1 MNRRKLLAT
10 GIITG
15 LVICLV
21 SEKSWASEEEGDE
34 YCKTEQNDED
44 NQDEEDNQDDEE
56 SENNDDEGDSQNDEE
71 SNDNDDEEDSQN
83 DEESNDNDDEEDS
96 QDDEESEDDD
106 SGKDD
111 DKKKKKKTCP
121 VIKKINPKEWRADK
135 CITRK
140 HIKNQFREK
149 FPLKMVTFEA
159 PDAGDPDCMV
169 IEIGSRKIPA
179 CSVNTVL
186 KVLKWPLYLR
196 YIIWSVMEL

>member
-1 MNRRKLLAT
+1 MNRRKLFAT

-15 LVICLV
+15 LVICLF
-21 SEKSWASEEEGDE
+21 SEKSWASEEEGDD
-34 YCKTEQNDED
+34 YCKTEKNDEG
-44 NQDEEDNQDDEE
+44 NQDEEDNQ
-56 SENNDDEGDSQNDEE
+56 G
-71 SNDNDDEEDSQN
+71 
-83 DEESNDNDDEEDS
+83 
-96 QDDEESEDDD
+96 DEESEDDED
-106 SGKDD
+106 SGDD
-111 DKKKKKKTCP
+111 DSENDNSEDDDDTEKEKKTCP
-121 VIKKINPKEWRADK
+121 VIKKIKPKEWKADK
-135 CITRK
+135 CLTGE
-140 HIKNQFREK
+140 HIKNQFGEK

>member
-1 MNRRKLLAT
+1 MNRRKLLET
-10 GIITG
+10 GIITS
-15 LVICLV
+15 LVICLF
-21 SEKSWASEEEGDE
+21 SEKSWASEEEGDD
-34 YCKTEQNDED
+34 YCKTEKNDED
-44 NQDEEDNQDDEE
+44 NQDEEDSQDDEDTQ
-56 SENNDDEGDSQNDEE
+56 DDE
-71 SNDNDDEEDSQN
+71 
-83 DEESNDNDDEEDS
+83 DEEDS
-96 QDDEESEDDD
+96 QDDED
-106 SGKDD
+106 SGDD

-121 VIKKINPKEWRADK
+121 VIKKIKPKEWKADK
-135 CITRK
+135 CLTGE
-140 HIKNQFREK
+140 HIKNQFGEK

>member
-1 MNRRKLLAT
+1 MNRRKLFAT

-15 LVICLV
+15 LVICLF
-21 SEKSWASEEEGDE
+21 SEKSWASEEEGDD
-34 YCKTEQNDED
+34 YCKTEKNDEG
-44 NQDEEDNQDDEE
+44 NQNEEDNQ
-56 SENNDDEGDSQNDEE
+56 G
-71 SNDNDDEEDSQN
+71 
-83 DEESNDNDDEEDS
+83 
-96 QDDEESEDDD
+96 DEESEDDED
-106 SGKDD
+106 SGDDNSENNNSEDD
-111 DKKKKKKTCP
+111 DNTEKEKKTCP
-121 VIKKINPKEWRADK
+121 VIKKIKPKEWKADK
-135 CITRK
+135 CLTGE
-140 HIKNQFREK
+140 HIKKQFGEK

>member
-1 MNRRKLLAT
+1 MNRRKLLET

-15 LVICLV
+15 LVICLF
-21 SEKSWASEEEGDE
+21 SEKSWASEEEGDD
-34 YCKTEQNDED
+34 YCKTEKNDEG
-44 NQDEEDNQDDEE
+44 NQ
-56 SENNDDEGDSQNDEE
+56 
-71 SNDNDDEEDSQN
+71 
-83 DEESNDNDDEEDS
+83 DEEDS
-96 QDDEESEDDD
+96 QDDEESEDDED
-106 SGKDD
+106 SGEDD
-111 DKKKKKKTCP
+111 DKKKKKKICP
-121 VIKKINPKEWRADK
+121 VIKKIKPKEWKADK
-135 CITRK
+135 CLTGK
-140 HIKNQFREK
+140 HIKNQFGEK

>member
-1 MNRRKLLAT
+1 MNRRKLLET

-15 LVICLV
+15 LVICLF
-21 SEKSWASEEEGDE
+21 SEKSWASEEEGDD
-34 YCKTEQNDED
+34 YCKTEKNDEG
-44 NQDEEDNQDDEE
+44 NQDEED
-56 SENNDDEGDSQNDEE
+56 SG
-71 SNDNDDEEDSQN
+71 
-83 DEESNDNDDEEDS
+83 
-96 QDDEESEDDD
+96 EDDD
-106 SGKDD
+106 NGKDND
-111 DKKKKKKTCP
+111 NKKKKKTCP
-121 VIKKINPKEWRADK
+121 VIKKIKPKEWKADK
-135 CITRK
+135 CLTGE
-140 HIKNQFREK
+140 HIKNQFGEK

>member
-1 MNRRKLLAT
+1 MNRRKLLET

-15 LVICLV
+15 LVICIF

-34 YCKTEQNDED
+34 YCKTEKNDEG

-56 SENNDDEGDSQNDEE
+56 SEDDE
-71 SNDNDDEEDSQN
+71 
-83 DEESNDNDDEEDS
+83 DEEDS
-96 QDDEESEDDD
+96 QDDDD
-106 SGKDD
+106 SGEDNDNGKDD
-111 DKKKKKKTCP
+111 DTEKEKKTCP
-121 VIKKINPKEWRADK
+121 VIKKIKPKEWKADK
-135 CITRK
+135 CLTGE
-140 HIKNQFREK
+140 HIKKQFGEK

>member
-15 LVICLV
+15 LVICLF

-34 YCKTEQNDED
+34 YCKTEKNDEGNQDEED
-44 NQDEEDNQDDEE
+44 NQDNEESEDNDDEEDNQDDEE
-56 SENNDDEGDSQNDEE
+56 SEDD
-71 SNDNDDEEDSQN
+71 
-83 DEESNDNDDEEDS
+83 DDEEDS
-96 QDDEESEDDD
+96 QDDEESKDDDDSGEDDD
-106 SGKDD
+106 NGKDD
-111 DKKKKKKTCP
+111 DKKKEKKTCP

-135 CITRK
+135 CITGK

-169 IEIGSRKIPA
+169 IEVGSRKIPA

>member
-1 MNRRKLLAT
+1 MNRRKLFAT

-15 LVICLV
+15 LVICLF

-34 YCKTEQNDED
+34 YCKTEQNNED
-44 NQDEEDNQDDEE
+44 NQE
-56 SENNDDEGDSQNDEE
+56 
-71 SNDNDDEEDSQN
+71 
-83 DEESNDNDDEEDS
+83 EEDS
-96 QDDEESEDDD
+96 QDDEESEDNDDEEDSQEDEESEDDD
-106 SGKDD
+106 SGEDDDNGKDD
-111 DKKKKKKTCP
+111 DTKKKKKTCP
-121 VIKKINPKEWRADK
+121 VIKKIKPKEWKADK
-135 CITRK
+135 CLTGE
-140 HIKNQFREK
+140 HIKNQFGEK

>member
-1 MNRRKLLAT
+1 MNRRKLLET

-15 LVICLV
+15 LVICLF

-34 YCKTEQNDED
+34 YCKTEKNDEG
-44 NQDEEDNQDDEE
+44 NQ
-56 SENNDDEGDSQNDEE
+56 
-71 SNDNDDEEDSQN
+71 
-83 DEESNDNDDEEDS
+83 DEEDS
-96 QDDEESEDDD
+96 QDDDDSGEDDD
-106 SGKDD
+106 NGKDD
-111 DKKKKKKTCP
+111 DTEKEKKTCP
-121 VIKKINPKEWRADK
+121 VIKKIKPKEWKADK
-135 CITRK
+135 CLTGER
-140 HIKNQFREK
+140 IKNQFGEK

>member
-1 MNRRKLLAT
+1 VNRRKLLET

-15 LVICLV
+15 LVISLF

-34 YCKTEQNDED
+34 YCKTKKNDEGNQDEEDSQEEEDSQD
-44 NQDEEDNQDDEE
+44 NQDEED
-56 SENNDDEGDSQNDEE
+56 SQE
-71 SNDNDDEEDSQN
+71 
-83 DEESNDNDDEEDS
+83 EEDS
-96 QDDEESEDDD
+96 QDNEEEEDDD
-106 SGKDD
+106 SGEEDDSREDD

-121 VIKKINPKEWRADK
+121 VIKKIKPKEWKADK
-135 CITRK
+135 CLTVT
-140 HIKNQFREK
+140 HIKNQFGEK

-186 KVLKWPLYLR
+186 KILKWPLYLR